1 LQAQAGTT
9 LIEQGPGVVTGA
21 INLFRSSPQ
30 TIKYR
35 FINDVEPMSVQ
46 MFSRLKERDL
56 LIFDFIEMVTEEAC
70 RWRALSLQPG
80 ASRDKY
86 VVHFMCRID

>member
-1 LQAQAGTT
+1 
-9 LIEQGPGVVTGA
+9 
-21 INLFRSSPQ
+21 
-30 TIKYR
+30 
-35 FINDVEPMSVQ
+35 MSVQ

-86 VVHFMCRID
+86 AVHFMCRID